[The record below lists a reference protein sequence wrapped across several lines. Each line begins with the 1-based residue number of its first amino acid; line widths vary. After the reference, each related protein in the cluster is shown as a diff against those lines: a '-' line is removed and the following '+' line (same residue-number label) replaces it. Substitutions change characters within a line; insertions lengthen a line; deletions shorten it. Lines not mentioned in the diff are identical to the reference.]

1 MKFSHSKLN
10 CILSNPMEYFLS
22 YVEGIQP
29 KEEKAALAL
38 GSAVHWGIE
47 HNTENLEEYY
57 KKKGSFKQ
65 KDNYSKDNL
74 LAEAMVH
81 GYFKHK
87 DELFN
92 RLLTN
97 PKTEGRLTLLDEQHE
112 IYLNGQ
118 LKSNLSDLDFH
129 EFVGIIDLLLVTD
142 EGFIVV
148 DYKTS
153 SQVPDWDNYKEQLY
167 RYIMLLRQNF
177 PETPIVK
184 IAIINLRKTCIRQK
198 KNENEDQFFA
208 RLKYEYE
215 INDEEYVNYHE
226 FPMKDIDTNLLDNYI
241 ENLGKMCDMAYTI
254 DKNKMWYI
262 NFTAANTAY
271 GKSAY
276 WDIFYKTPDNYVLY
290 KISDKIWNEENNSFD
305 EIRDC
310 IPLDMQVID
319 SNCLNKYSIFKNEY
333 QNFFS
338 KNIVK
343 DKKYF
348 EKYLINN
355 YIVDKDLLNKYYI
368 NLQHDA

>member
-10 CILSNPMEYFLS
+10 CILTNPMEYFLS

-57 KKKGSFKQ
+57 KEKGSFKQ
-65 KDNYSKDNL
+65 KDNYTKDKL

-92 RLLTN
+92 KLLTN
-97 PKTEGRLTLLDEQHE
+97 PKTGGRLTLLDEQHE
-112 IYLNGQ
+112 IYLNGK

-153 SQVPDWDNYKEQLY
+153 TQVPDWDNYKEQLY

-226 FPMKDIDTNLLDNYI
+226 FPMKDIDTNLLDDYI

-276 WDIFYKTPDNYVLY
+276 WDIFYKTPDNYILY

-305 EIRDC
+305 ETRDC
-310 IPLDMQVID
+310 LPLDMKVID
-319 SNCLNKYSIFKNEY
+319 NNCLNKYSIFKNEY

-338 KNIVK
+338 KNIMK
-343 DKKYF
+343 DKNDF
-348 EKYLINN
+348 EKYLKSN
-355 YIVDKDLLNKYYI
+355 YLIDDSLLNIYYL
-368 NLQHDA
+368 NLKHDI